1 MKLIYNNIL
10 YYQIFLI
17 TFFLL
22 HSNMIYDLKN
32 METSQVKG
40 EIVTAA
46 QFIQAAMEELRL
58 RESSNE

>member
-1 MKLIYNNIL
+1 
-10 YYQIFLI
+10 
-17 TFFLL
+17 
-22 HSNMIYDLKN
+22 

-46 QFIQAAMEELRL
+46 QIIQAAMEELRL

>member
-1 MKLIYNNIL
+1 
-10 YYQIFLI
+10 
-17 TFFLL
+17 
-22 HSNMIYDLKN
+22 MIYDLKN
-32 METSQVKG
+32 METTQVKG